1 MGSMLSFIDNNL
13 VQDIFNSN
21 EFKGWLLS
29 KRWFGDKSALSNLEF
44 KINLNY
50 FEILSE
56 RILLTVID
64 IHKLEYK
71 KSYFL
76 PLIYYEKIQEILEP
90 NEKTNKKKIL
100 TLTVNTFS
108 KKIVLNIEGEQ
119 KIFTVNL
126 VEGEFSLFFW
136 KKILFD
142 KDISESFPSRSL
154 DLTLY
159 IEQFQDEANMKKV
172 QNLIETSLYPDRY
185 SLSLTQ
191 LGGGNTTNTLFLLS
205 ILNNRMPDQE
215 PITYVLKSYK
225 EYLESLE
232 PTTLFV
238 LVKNS
243 FPNAPKIYGTIKLRD
258 KETIGILEDVPNVG
272 NLGDIYWNELNHMI
286 NNVFKDINR
295 DFSQLTEKSNISQLI
310 KKNCCETLK
319 VSDEIG
325 NYIKRLHESLIYPE
339 KIEYNLESVESNNYL
354 ASYTEKLNSM
364 ISELQN
370 TMSLQTETSFFNL
383 PKINSILIDIK
394 DIIQSF
400 RDEFK
405 ETEIDIQPVHQD
417 LHMEQILYNKIDDQ
431 YQYYFIDFEGDPQ
444 LTFTEKKGKFPIE
457 KDLASFLR
465 ALSYIKFNI
474 FLKFIEKKVI
484 RKDKYEVPEEIL
496 YNIIFRRAARSI
508 NKTLDFVLNVL
519 NIWESKLIGKILKN
533 LNAHYILITY
543 FYIERALHELNYE
556 MLFRPSKII
565 VPILGLKE
573 IIDKR

>member
-1 MGSMLSFIDNNL
+1 MGIMLSFIDNNL

-64 IHKLEYK
+64 IQKPEYK

-90 NEKTNKKKIL
+90 NEISNKKKIL

-126 VEGEFSLFFW
+126 VEGEYCLFFW

-159 IEQFQDEANMKKV
+159 TEQFQDEADMKKV

-272 NLGDIYWNELNHMI
+272 NLGNIYWNELNNMV
-286 NNVFKDINR
+286 NNVFKDINGNY
-295 DFSQLTEKSNISQLI
+295 SQLSEKSNISQII
-310 KKNCCETLK
+310 KENCYETLK
-319 VSDEIG
+319 VSAEIG

-339 KIEYNLESVESNNYL
+339 REEYNLESVESNNYL

-370 TMSLQTETSFFNL
+370 TMNLQTESSFFNL
-383 PKINSILIDIK
+383 PKISSILIDIK

-400 RDEFK
+400 QDEFK
-405 ETEIDIQPVHQD
+405 ETKINIQPVHQD

-465 ALSYIKFNI
+465 ALSYIKFNT

-496 YNIIFRRAARSI
+496 YNIIFRRAARPI

-533 LNAHYILITY
+533 LNAHYTLITY

-573 IIDKR
+573 IIDKS

>member
-1 MGSMLSFIDNNL
+1 MLNFIDNNL

-50 FEILSE
+50 FEILSK

-64 IHKLEYK
+64 IQKSEYK

-76 PLIYYEKIQEILEP
+76 PLIYYKNLQNILEP
-90 NEKTNKKKIL
+90 KEKSDKKKIL
-100 TLTVNTFS
+100 NLTVNTFS

-119 KIFTVNL
+119 KIFTINL
-126 VEGEFSLFFW
+126 VEGEYCLFFW
-136 KKILFD
+136 KNILFD
-142 KDISESFPSRSL
+142 KDISETFPTRSL
-154 DLTLY
+154 ELTLY
-159 IEQFQDEANMKKV
+159 TEQFQDNVNMKKV
-172 QNLIETSLYPDRY
+172 QNLIEASLYPGRY
-185 SLSLTQ
+185 SLSLSQ

-205 ILNNRMPDQE
+205 ILNKRIPDQE

-232 PTTLFV
+232 PATLFI
-238 LVKNS
+238 LVKNE
-243 FPNAPKIYGTIKLRD
+243 FPNAPKIYGNIKLRD
-258 KETIGILEDVPNVG
+258 KEVIGILENVPNTG
-272 NLGDIYWNELNHMI
+272 NLGDIYWSELNNMI
-286 NNVFKDINR
+286 NSVFKDFGK
-295 DFSQLTEKSNISQLI
+295 DFSQLIEKSNISQII
-310 KKNCCETLK
+310 KENCHETLK

-325 NYIKRLHESLIYPE
+325 YYIKRLHKSLIYPE
-339 KIEYNLESVESNNYL
+339 KKEYNLESVESNKYL
-354 ASYTEKLNSM
+354 ASYTEKLNSI
-364 ISELQN
+364 ISDLQAKM
-370 TMSLQTETSFFNL
+370 TLQTESSFFNL
-383 PKINSILIDIK
+383 PKISSILIDIK
-394 DIIQSF
+394 DIMETF
-400 RDEFK
+400 RTDFK
-405 ETEIDIQPVHQD
+405 ESKIHIQPVHQD

-431 YQYYFIDFEGDPQ
+431 YQFYFIDFEGDPQ
-444 LTFTEKKGKFPIE
+444 LTLDEKKGKFPIE

-484 RKDKYEVPEEIL
+484 RKNKYEVPEEIL
-496 YNIIFRRAARSI
+496 YNIIFRRAARPI
-508 NKTLDFVLNVL
+508 NKNLDIILMVVNK
-519 NIWESKLIGKILKN
+519 WESKLMGKILKN
-533 LNAHYILITY
+533 LNANYTLITY

-573 IIDKR
+573 IIDKQ

>member
-1 MGSMLSFIDNNL
+1 MGIMLSFIDNNL

-64 IHKLEYK
+64 IQKPEYK

-90 NEKTNKKKIL
+90 NEISNKKKIL

-126 VEGEFSLFFW
+126 VEGEYCLFFW

-159 IEQFQDEANMKKV
+159 TEQFQDEADMKKV

-272 NLGDIYWNELNHMI
+272 NLGNIYWNELNNMV
-286 NNVFKDINR
+286 NNVFKDINGNY
-295 DFSQLTEKSNISQLI
+295 SQLSEKSNISQII
-310 KKNCCETLK
+310 KENCYETLK
-319 VSDEIG
+319 VSAEIG

-339 KIEYNLESVESNNYL
+339 REEYNLESVESNKYL

-370 TMSLQTETSFFNL
+370 TMNLQTESSFFNL
-383 PKINSILIDIK
+383 PKISSILIDIK

-400 RDEFK
+400 QDEFK
-405 ETEIDIQPVHQD
+405 ETKINIQPVHQD

-465 ALSYIKFNI
+465 ALSYIKFNT

-496 YNIIFRRAARSI
+496 YNIIFRRAARPI
-508 NKTLDFVLNVL
+508 NKTLDVVLNVL

-533 LNAHYILITY
+533 LNAHYTLITY

-573 IIDKR
+573 IIDKS

>member
-1 MGSMLSFIDNNL
+1 MNSMLSFIDNNL

-64 IHKLEYK
+64 IQKPEYK

-76 PLIYYEKIQEILEP
+76 PLIYYEKIQEILEL
-90 NEKTNKKKIL
+90 NEISNKKKIL
-100 TLTVNTFS
+100 ALTVNTFS

-126 VEGEFSLFFW
+126 VEGEYCLFFW

-142 KDISESFPSRSL
+142 KEISESFPSRSL

-159 IEQFQDEANMKKV
+159 TEQFQDEANMKKV

-215 PITYVLKSYK
+215 PNTYVLKSYK

-232 PTTLFV
+232 PATLFI
-238 LVKNS
+238 LVQNE

-258 KETIGILEDVPNVG
+258 KETIGILENVPNIG
-272 NLGDIYWNELNHMI
+272 NLGDIYWSELNNML
-286 NNVFKDINR
+286 NREFKDFNK
-295 DFSQLTEKSNISQLI
+295 DFSQLTEKSNISQVI
-310 KKNCCETLK
+310 KETCYETLK

-325 NYIKRLHESLIYPE
+325 YYIKRLHESLIYPE
-339 KIEYNLESVESNNYL
+339 REEYNLESVESNKYL

-364 ISELQN
+364 ITELQN
-370 TMSLQTETSFFNL
+370 TMNLQTDNSFFNL

-394 DIIQSF
+394 DIIETL
-400 RDEFK
+400 RIDFK
-405 ETEIDIQPVHQD
+405 EIKIQIQPVHQD
-417 LHMEQILYNKIDDQ
+417 LHMEQILYNKINDQ

-465 ALSYIKFNI
+465 ALSYIKFNT
-474 FLKFIEKKVI
+474 FLKFIEQKVI
-484 RKDKYEVPEEIL
+484 RKGKYEVPEEIL
-496 YNIIFRRAARSI
+496 YNIIFRRAARPI
-508 NKTLDFVLNVL
+508 NKTLDVVLKVL

-533 LNAHYILITY
+533 LNVHYTLITY

-573 IIDKR
+573 IIDKS

>member
-1 MGSMLSFIDNNL
+1 MLSFIDNNL

-64 IHKLEYK
+64 IQKLEYK

-90 NEKTNKKKIL
+90 NEISNKKKIL

-126 VEGEFSLFFW
+126 VEGEYCLFFW

-159 IEQFQDEANMKKV
+159 TEQFQDEANMKKV

-272 NLGDIYWNELNHMI
+272 NLGNIYWNELNNMV
-286 NNVFKDINR
+286 NNVFKDINGNY
-295 DFSQLTEKSNISQLI
+295 SQLSEKSNISQII
-310 KKNCCETLK
+310 KENCYETLK
-319 VSDEIG
+319 VSAEIG

-339 KIEYNLESVESNNYL
+339 REEYNLESVESNKYL

-370 TMSLQTETSFFNL
+370 TMNLQTESSFFNL
-383 PKINSILIDIK
+383 PKISSILIDIK

-400 RDEFK
+400 QDEFK
-405 ETEIDIQPVHQD
+405 ETKINIQPVHQD

-465 ALSYIKFNI
+465 ALSYIKFNT

-496 YNIIFRRAARSI
+496 YNIIFRRAARPI
-508 NKTLDFVLNVL
+508 NKTLDVVLNVL

-533 LNAHYILITY
+533 LNAHYTLITY

-573 IIDKR
+573 IIDKS